1 MAILIEKNIIIN
13 RPPEDVFAF
22 ISNYENDP
30 KWRESAKE
38 ANYLTGG
45 PQEIGSIVNY
55 VALFMGQEVNSK
67 TKITTYEPNKK
78 VGFDI
83 IEGMISG
90 RAWREIKPVNGGTR
104 LTSALEVELGGLF
117 SFAGPLLKRRMQ
129 KQSEAEL
136 KNLKKL
142 LEG

>member
-1 MAILIEKNIIIN
+1 MATLIQKDIIIN

-30 KWRESAKE
+30 QWRESAKE

-55 VALFMGQEVNSK
+55 VAVFMGQEVNSK
-67 TKITTYEPNKK
+67 TKITTYLPNKK

-90 RAWREIKPVNGGTR
+90 RAWREVEAFNGGTK

-117 SFAGPLLKRRMQ
+117 RFAGPLLKRRMQ

-136 KNLKKL
+136 KDLKQL